1 MGKKALSLLNKIP
14 LVLKLHFM
22 SKSSE
27 TTATTSSG
35 TGTGGVGGKGPGP
48 KRIIEIVLLFAILV
62 LVAYDTYL
70 ISQDHQLL
78 QTQQALR

>member
-1 MGKKALSLLNKIP
+1 
-14 LVLKLHFM
+14 M

-35 TGTGGVGGKGPGP
+35 TGTGGTGGKQPHP
-48 KRIIEIVLLFAILV
+48 KRVLEVILLFAILI

-70 ISQDHQLL
+70 ISQNHQLL
-78 QTQQALR
+78 QSQQIAR